1 MKIERVMITVGLI
14 LLFIW
19 CLCGFYLGIL
29 HEPYLAEMKSLAE
42 KGDLTGFWSA
52 FSSWKANAVTH
63 AHGIG
68 FSFILLLV
76 GLAMPHIRFGDKLKF
91 IFGIVLMVGVVISPV
106 FDWFKITPGMIAG
119 NILIIAMVLAFFIGA
134 LRMLWAKES

>member
-14 LLFIW
+14 WLFIW

-29 HEPYLAEMKSLAE
+29 HEPYLNQMESLAE
-42 KGDLTGFWSA
+42 AGNLTGFWSA
-52 FSSWKANAVTH
+52 FSSWKANTVTH

-91 IFGIVLMVGVVISPV
+91 IFGTVLMVGVVIAPV
-106 FDWFKITPGMIAG
+106 FEWFQIIPAMVIGEV
-119 NILIIAMVLAFFIGA
+119 LIIAMVLASLIGA
-134 LRMLWAKES
+134 LRMLWVKEG